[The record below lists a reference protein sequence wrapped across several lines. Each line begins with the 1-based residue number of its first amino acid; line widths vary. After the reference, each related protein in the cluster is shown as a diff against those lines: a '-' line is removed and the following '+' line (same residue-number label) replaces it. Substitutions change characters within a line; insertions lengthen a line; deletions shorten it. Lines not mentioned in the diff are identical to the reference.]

1 MLTSFFSKSKPV
13 NYLIVA
19 IFMTLFYV
27 IHHFMASKTVFVFSQ
42 FIIQAAMLVVF
53 LLSMLLLDFISKKN
67 DLTKNNTFKIVV
79 FAVFMAMLPATLL
92 TTNVLI
98 ANFFILLAFR
108 RIISLKNNKDI
119 QKKIF
124 DAALW
129 ISVASCVYFWSF
141 LFILVLFAAIV
152 LMVGNNFKNYIIPFV
167 SMATVIVLTNTYT
180 LLFQNTFFLPLDW
193 IGTIGFDFTNL
204 NDLKLLLPISLI
216 ATVTLW
222 VTAHHFINL
231 NKISKKNKSA
241 VTIILCYL
249 LVAISILILTPEK
262 NGSEL
267 IFYALPFAILT
278 TSFLETAKN
287 KKLKETTIWL
297 LLLMPVIILFI

>member
-1 MLTSFFSKSKPV
+1 
-13 NYLIVA
+13 
-19 IFMTLFYV
+19 MTLFYV

-53 LLSMLLLDFISKKN
+53 LLSMLLLDFISRKN